1 MFSSIDESND
11 SFFYPFIVVFNVA
24 DVPRNRPTELAPVL
38 PVFLP
43 LEIPQKHGEK
53 KQQFFKKDPVLKRYS
68 WHWRLL
74 PLEKMIK

>member
-43 LEIPQKHGEK
+43 LEIPQKHGK
-53 KQQFFKKDPVLKRYS
+53 KNNNFLKKILSLNVTADTGDS
-68 WHWRLL
+68 FC
-74 PLEKMIK
+74 